1 MYSIE
6 EIEEATSEFD
16 EDRKIG
22 QGGYGSVY
30 YGVIGDQVCIYVINI
45 HPFSISYCHL
55 SKIASNTQE
64 VAIKKMRSNKSK
76 EFLAELKV
84 LCKIHHINVV
94 RNDAL
99 VFFFFFFC
107 YARESPLLMFPVSRL
122 QVELLGYASGDD
134 HLYLVY
140 EYIHNG
146 SLSEH
151 LHDPLLKGIQF
162 F

>member
-99 VFFFFFFC
+99 VFFFFFLLC
-107 YARESPLLMFPVSRL
+107 KRVSIAYVSGLAIAGGAVGLRQRRRPPLLGLRVYTQRL
-122 QVELLGYASGDD
+122 SQRTS
-134 HLYLVY
+134 
-140 EYIHNG
+140 
-146 SLSEH
+146 S
-151 LHDPLLKGIQF
+151 
-162 F
+162 

>member
-1 MYSIE
+1 M
-6 EIEEATSEFD
+6 
-16 EDRKIG
+16 
-22 QGGYGSVY
+22 Y

-99 VFFFFFFC
+99 VFFFFFLFVMQERLHCLCFRSRDCRWSCWVTPAETTTSTWFTSIYTTALSANIFMIHYSKVFNSSNFAIFSKTQSRGKLFC
-107 YARESPLLMFPVSRL
+107 LLP
-122 QVELLGYASGDD
+122 
-134 HLYLVY
+134 
-140 EYIHNG
+140 
-146 SLSEH
+146 
-151 LHDPLLKGIQF
+151 
-162 F
+162 